1 MFFDN
6 LCNGV
11 SGVSKLERFNADPY
25 KCQIAAQIK
34 DFDPKQYYK
43 SKKKIKQND
52 LYCHFAVAA
61 SHLALA
67 DAGIDLLSESNK
79 VDPTRVGVI
88 IGSAFGGMETFEKSC
103 NDLRDFG
110 PSAVGPYTIPMIL
123 GNTAPGIVGM
133 ETGAKGPNFG
143 VQTACATATHAFGEA
158 LRLMRNGDADVMI
171 AGGAEAPL
179 TPLSFAGFC
188 NLMAMQTGYN
198 DNPTEAS
205 RPFDLDRGGFV
216 MAEGAGI
223 LVLET
228 LSHAVKRGARVY
240 CELAGYG
247 ASCDA
252 YHITSPDPEGD
263 GLRRAALACLKDG
276 NIQVNEVDY
285 VNAHGTS
292 TKKNDQFETVA
303 YKKIFGDHAYKLKI
317 SSIKGSTG
325 HSLGAA
331 GGFEAVACV
340 KTLETGI
347 IAPTI
352 NYKTPD
358 PDCDLDYTPN
368 KPFKMPDIKVAISDN
383 LGFGG
388 HNGVVAFRKIR

>member
-1 MFFDN
+1 
-6 LCNGV
+6 
-11 SGVSKLERFNADPY
+11 
-25 KCQIAAQIK
+25 
-34 DFDPKQYYK
+34 
-43 SKKKIKQND
+43 
-52 LYCHFAVAA
+52 
-61 SHLALA
+61 
-67 DAGIDLLSESNK
+67 
-79 VDPTRVGVI
+79 
-88 IGSAFGGMETFEKSC
+88 METFEKSC

-110 PSAVGPYTIPMIL
+110 PAAVGPYTIPMIL

-205 RPFDLDRGGFV
+205 RPFDLNRGGFV
-216 MAEGAGI
+216 MAEGAGV

-228 LSHAVKRGARVY
+228 LSHAVKRGAKVY

-276 NIQVNEVDY
+276 NIQLNEVDY
-285 VNAHGTS
+285 INAHGTS

-340 KTLETGI
+340 KTLETGV

-388 HNGVVAFRKIR
+388 HNGVVAFRKIK